1 MDEITIGLVTLAVLF
16 GAIMAGIHIM
26 VAIGGVGVV
35 GLAYLG
41 GIGAAT
47 STLSTVFYATTA
59 SFHFSVI
66 PMFLLMG
73 FFAMRAGLGEDLF
86 EAAVKWLGR
95 LPGGLAIATTGGAA
109 AFGAASGSSVGTAS
123 LFTRLAL
130 PSMLKHGYDKSL
142 AAASIAIS
150 GTLAVLI
157 PPSALMVVYGIIT
170 DASIGQLLL
179 AGVLP
184 GIIFTVVICLTTLVR
199 VMLNPALAPRVEERF
214 TWGDRIRSI
223 RLIGPLVFVVC
234 SIIGGLYFGVFT
246 PTEAG
251 AMGAAVTFL
260 MAMVRQRSLKALQL
274 PQALL
279 ETVQTTCMIFGVIIC
294 ALVFSRFLA
303 FSGLSDLIGIMLTS
317 LDVNRW
323 VVVLIVTLI
332 YIVLG
337 MLMDAPAMLAV
348 TLPVIEPAMRKLG
361 FDTIWFGIYVVVLA
375 ELGAITPPVGMN
387 CFVVQGA
394 SDNRLTLEEVF
405 RGIGPYFIAC
415 LVMLALLCI
424 FPEIALY
431 LPRSMGK

>member
-1 MDEITIGLVTLAVLF
+1 MFVLF

-26 VAIGGVGVV
+26 VAIGMVGIV
-35 GLAYLG
+35 GLAILG
-41 GIGAAT
+41 GVGAAT

-86 EAAVKWLGR
+86 EAAIKWLGR

-170 DASIGQLLL
+170 DASIGKLLL
-179 AGVLP
+179 AGLLP
-184 GIIFTVVICLTTLVR
+184 GVLFTIVICLATLVR
-199 VMLNPALAPRVEERF
+199 VLLNPALAPRIEERF
-214 TWGDRIRSI
+214 TWGERFRSV
-223 RLIGPLVFVVC
+223 RLIGPLVLVIGA
-234 SIIGGLYFGVFT
+234 IIGGLYFGIFT

-260 MAMVRQRSLKALQL
+260 MAIVRQRGFKSLQL
-274 PQALL
+274 GRALS
-279 ETVQTTCMIFGVIIC
+279 ETVQTTCMIFAVIIC
-294 ALVFSRFLA
+294 ALIFSRFLA
-303 FSGLSDLIGIMLTS
+303 FSGLSELIGTTLTS

-323 VVVLIVTLI
+323 VIVLIVTVI

-348 TLPVIEPAMRKLG
+348 TLPVIEPVMRKLG
-361 FDTIWFGIYVVVLA
+361 FDTIWFGVYVVVLA

-387 CFVVQGA
+387 CFIVQGA
-394 SDNRLTLEEVF
+394 SGNQLTMEEVF

-415 LVMLALLCI
+415 LIMLVMLCV

-431 LPRSMGK
+431 LPGTMG